1 MITSKITVKLEGL
14 EELTDTLLDAI
25 DLGIGDSTDRGF
37 QLSQELVTKQ
47 SFDRGTLLQSGH
59 ITKPR
64 ELERIISYDA
74 LHAIYVEFGAT
85 YTDKMPPLKVIY
97 EWVRR
102 HKLTPRD
109 PESLTGIKRWMLKK
123 GIIGSVKTRDSD
135 WWAIAFYI
143 AKDIKA
149 HSLEPRPFMR
159 PAAEEIKAHLAED
172 VTARLRE
179 VKGR

>member
-1 MITSKITVKLEGL
+1 MITAKITIKLEGL
-14 EELTDTLLDAI
+14 EELTDELLDAI

-37 QLSQELVTKQ
+37 QRSQELVTAQ
-47 SFDRGTLLQSGH
+47 SFDQGTLLRSGH
-59 ITKPR
+59 ILKPHD
-64 ELERIISYDA
+64 LERVISYEA

-109 PESLTGIKRWMLKK
+109 PGSLAGIKRWLKK
-123 GIIGSVKTRDSD
+123 EGIIGSVKTRDSD

-143 AKDIKA
+143 AKDIKE
-149 HSLEPRPFMR
+149 HGLEPRPFMR

-172 VTARLRE
+172 VTARIKE
-179 VKGR
+179 ATGR